1 MEIIIWLVVAGL
13 CYKVAIDKNRNGV
26 GWFIGGFFFSIIAL
40 FLLLLLPTL
49 EGDKID

>member
-1 MEIIIWLVVAGL
+1 MEILVWLVVAGL
-13 CYKVAIDKNRNGV
+13 CYKVASDKNRNSV
-26 GWFIGGFFFSIIAL
+26 GWLIGGFFFGIIAL